1 VCSNCRDKPTQCL
14 YTSEPGMPRFAS
26 LKARYVW
33 LEAGYNNLSKLH
45 ERLQRGSMAEASAL
59 VERIRLEDGVPD
71 MARDNGT
78 FAPSMDHIQPSV
90 PTGESANE
98 HGSPQGDFVIPPN
111 RTLSLASDQATKSAF
126 PSQWTCSVDPNLDN
140 GEDGYS
146 DAVSPSAA
154 LLEALN
160 RGTVKTS
167 ANSRRELL
175 PLISV
180 SHEVLLWPA
189 VSRHIMKHCT
199 AEASSDLDCI
209 RRSGSQWLWQKE
221 VLKHAVGL
229 PSKVGF
235 PTSIHDNGS
244 IAFPSLANLQAHR
257 YTTAYFNT
265 FNVLSP
271 LLDLDTFTSRMAT
284 RLPYQSYRDD
294 DPEGV
299 LVYLVL
305 ALGQL
310 AVEGV
315 LDWPIGQYKGEY
327 SGFRGGTIEMP
338 PGLNLFNEARR
349 RMSAID
355 SKCRLKRVQI
365 LLLQATY
372 FEASARHSDFWYS
385 VSSASMACVSLIQ
398 EGPINWSSSYGDL
411 VKRAY
416 WICVLHERLFDLDLR
431 VASTGIESLEDQVP
445 MPHFS
450 QSYQDNAQP
459 SARTLDSDSALPAL
473 RCNDYAY
480 QFTALI
486 TLSRLMRRADHV
498 MNGYEAAADESEPLW
513 QGFGSSKRVHTLE
526 LGLSPAHYSGPP
538 IKLVQE
544 LIRQLDTWRN
554 TLPQRLQ
561 WSDNERFG
569 FTEVEPT
576 ATSPRFSFFSSLRNV
591 GPSKI
596 DHNVDIAVAQ
606 LRTRFYHARFL
617 VHRPFVYK
625 ALHAREL
632 MTPGDRAKCSLAI
645 DAACLWP
652 LSLAPPKNK
661 KRLVPH
667 LFSWTQNFL
676 AMLLILQMC
685 RTDEYLGDI
694 CKEGGVAAEDIEGS
708 IGSMIGWLEDVKQ
721 EDGIA
726 EWSLRVLGPALY
738 NRGETSRSFEDGRC
752 SREPV

>member
-1 VCSNCRDKPTQCL
+1 
-14 YTSEPGMPRFAS
+14 
-26 LKARYVW
+26 
-33 LEAGYNNLSKLH
+33 
-45 ERLQRGSMAEASAL
+45 MAEALAL
-59 VERIRLEDGVPD
+59 VERIRHEDGVPD
-71 MARDNGT
+71 MRRDDGT

-90 PTGESANE
+90 STGESANE
-98 HGSPQGDFVIPPN
+98 HGSPRDDFAISIK
-111 RTLSLASDQATKSAF
+111 RTVSLPSDQATGSAF
-126 PSQWTCSVDPNLDN
+126 PSQWTCAVDQDLDN
-140 GEDGYS
+140 GEAGYS
-146 DAVSPSAA
+146 DAVSASAA
-154 LLEALN
+154 PLEALH

-167 ANSRRELL
+167 ASTISPRELL

-180 SHEVLLWPA
+180 SHEILLWPA

-221 VLKHAVGL
+221 VLKHAGGF
-229 PSKVGF
+229 PSQVGF
-235 PTSIHDNGS
+235 HPSTRDNGS
-244 IAFPSLANLQAHR
+244 ILFPGLTTLQAHR

-271 LLDLDTFTSRMAT
+271 LLDSDTFTSRMAT
-284 RLPYQSYRDD
+284 RLPYQGYRDD

-299 LVYLVL
+299 LVFFVL

-315 LDWPIGQYKGEY
+315 LDWPIGQYNGEY
-327 SGFRGGTIEMP
+327 SGFRGGTVEIP
-338 PGLNLFNEARR
+338 PGLSLFNEACW
-349 RMSAID
+349 RMSTID
-355 SKCRLKRVQI
+355 SKCRLKSVQI

-372 FEASARHSDFWYS
+372 FEANARHSDFWHS
-385 VSSASMACVSLIQ
+385 TSSASMACISLIQ
-398 EGPINWSSSYGDL
+398 EEPINWSSPYGDM

-416 WICVLHERLFDLDLR
+416 WVCVLHERLFDLDLR
-431 VASTGIESLEDQVP
+431 VALTGIESLEDQVP

-450 QSYQDNAQP
+450 QSYRDNAQP
-459 SARTLDSDSALPAL
+459 SVRILDSDSALPAF

-486 TLSRLMRRADHV
+486 TLSRLMRRIGDLISS
-498 MNGYEAAADESEPLW
+498 YEPISGESEPLW
-513 QGFGSSKRVHTLE
+513 QGLGSRKRVDTSRTRV
-526 LGLSPAHYSGPP
+526 SPAHYSGPP
-538 IKLVQE
+538 VKLVQE
-544 LIRQLDTWRN
+544 LTHQLDTWRS
-554 TLPQRLQ
+554 TLPQQLQ

-569 FTEVEPT
+569 FTEVEPA
-576 ATSPRFSFFSSLRNV
+576 ATSPRLSFFSSLRNV

-676 AMLLILQMC
+676 AMLLILQTC
-685 RTDEYLGDI
+685 RADEYLGDI

-708 IGSMIGWLEDVKQ
+708 IASMIGWLEDVKQ

-726 EWSLRVLGPALY
+726 EWSVRVLGPALC
-738 NRGETSRSFEDGRC
+738 NRRETSGSFQDEEC
-752 SREPV
+752 SRGPA